1 MKTTFGELLGAAR
14 RKRGITLRQIKEVF
28 GGVPSYWS
36 EIETGRR
43 LPPKDN
49 GLLRKIA
56 KFLGIDEEVFVRAA
70 QTDRIKK
77 DTSVMEKLYN
87 TDPEL
92 AWGLFRAM
100 EDTKNE
106 NLLKDEFHKIIAALN
121 KQGESN
127 G

>member
-1 MKTTFGELLGAAR
+1 MKTKFGELLGAAR
-14 RKRGITLRQIKEVF
+14 RKRGITLRQIKDTF

-43 LPPKDN
+43 LPPKDAV
-49 GLLRKIA
+49 LLRRIA
-56 KFLGIDEEVFVRAA
+56 KFLGIDEEAFMRAA

-92 AWGLFRAM
+92 AWGFFRAM
-100 EDTKNE
+100 EDSKNE
-106 NLLKDEFHKIIAALN
+106 NLLKDEFQKIIAALN
-121 KQGESN
+121 SKG
-127 G
+127 